1 MNRMSQRG
9 SAMLVTMIIIA
20 SMLAGAAVLVS
31 MQLASNRSTDL
42 ARTGMESLHCAEAG
56 LAAVRSTVKANYSNW
71 TAAIAASAG
80 GSTAEPSWLQSPAI
94 NHDLDGD
101 GVDDFKVYLKDNDDE
116 GPPNANNLAVDEDLR
131 VFVVSKC
138 VNTKYDDTQ
147 KTVEELVQYTGGQT
161 CNYNED
167 GGCDG
172 NGNFAQ

>member
-1 MNRMSQRG
+1 MSQRG

-56 LAAVRSTVKANYSNW
+56 LAASRATVKANYASW
-71 TAAIAASAG
+71 SAAIAVSASG
-80 GSTAEPSWLQSPAI
+80 NTTEPSWLQSAI

-101 GVDDFKVYLKDNDDE
+101 GSADFKVWLKDNDDE
-116 GPPNANNLAVDEDLR
+116 GPPTANNLAVDEDLR
-131 VFVVSKC
+131 VFVVSQC
-138 VNTKYDDTQ
+138 LKYSDTP
-147 KTVEELVQYTGGQT
+147 KTVEELVQYTAGTT